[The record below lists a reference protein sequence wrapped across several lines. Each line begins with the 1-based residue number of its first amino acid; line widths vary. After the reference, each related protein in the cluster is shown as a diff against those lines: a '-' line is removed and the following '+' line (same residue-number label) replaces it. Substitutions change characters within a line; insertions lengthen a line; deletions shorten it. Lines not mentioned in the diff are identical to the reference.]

1 MAVFCEVQIV
11 KLNLTNLMEKDRK
24 VKGND
29 KMQTTLTLSYK
40 CNASPV

>member
-11 KLNLTNLMEKDRK
+11 KLNLTDLKGKERK
-24 VKGND
+24 VKAND
-29 KMQTTLTLSYK
+29 KMQTTLTLSCK